1 LFGAPVCKIAC
12 GDVILADVEGVKRL
26 GEVLGLRQELPVDTT
41 YMKNR
46 KEEANVNPEF
56 WFRKYAL
63 VVITFVVVN
72 VLASVDEL
80 FKFPGLD
87 VEGDGAET
95 REEQRCVLSADCRAS
110 CREIGALRE
119 VASN

>member
-95 REEQRCVLSADCRAS
+95 R
-110 CREIGALRE
+110 
-119 VASN
+119 

>member
-1 LFGAPVCKIAC
+1 MFGAPVCKIAC

-26 GEVLGLRQELPVDTT
+26 GEVLGLRQELPVDT
-41 YMKNR
+41 
-46 KEEANVNPEF
+46 
-56 WFRKYAL
+56 
-63 VVITFVVVN
+63 TFVVVN

-110 CREIGALRE
+110 CREIGSLRE